1 LILVLVDWGL
11 GDILEEKKILNIP
24 KKACM
29 T

>member
-11 GDILEEKKILNIP
+11 GDDLEGKKILNIA